1 MRELYELY
9 LELGHEVFEEK
20 IKKPME
26 LYYFHNT
33 HDSSNVICMSSLN
46 TFDPNDMQ
54 SYKLGDA
61 TFYEDDLFCPPS
73 FDEEIYFD
81 DTLPP
86 IYDYYCD
93 DTYAIENEC
102 LEVYHDNNDS
112 CDSYFLEFAP
122 TITNE
127 KDFAY
132 VESNKFSMLVD
143 HDKNFLCDTCIV
155 EFIHD
160 PVGNYYEKG
169 THAYRNFNNIKFPLF
184 MLKVL
189 KLHLFYLPMLIALCF
204 NELFYRNIPMHRKH
218 VRLKCVW
225 YLLLY
230 ALFCASTLIPTR
242 ASLKS

>member
-1 MRELYELY
+1 
-9 LELGHEVFEEK
+9 
-20 IKKPME
+20 ME
-26 LYYFHNT
+26 LYYLNNT

-46 TFDPNDMQ
+46 TFDTNDMQ
-54 SYKLGDA
+54 SHKLGDA
-61 TFYEDDLFCPPS
+61 TFCEDDLFSPPS

-86 IYDYYCD
+86 IYDDYCD
-93 DTYAIENEC
+93 DTYAIKNEC
-102 LEVYHDNNDS
+102 LEVYYDKNDS

-122 TITNE
+122 NITNE

-132 VESNKFSMLVD
+132 VECNKISMLVD
-143 HDKNFLCDTCIV
+143 HDKNFVCDTYIV

-160 PVGNYYEKG
+160 PTENYYERG
-169 THAYRNFNNIKFPLF
+169 TYAHRYFNNIKFTLF

-189 KLHLFYLPMLIALCF
+189 KLHLFFLSMLIYLCF
-204 NELFYRNIPMHRKH
+204 NELFLYKIHFHRKH